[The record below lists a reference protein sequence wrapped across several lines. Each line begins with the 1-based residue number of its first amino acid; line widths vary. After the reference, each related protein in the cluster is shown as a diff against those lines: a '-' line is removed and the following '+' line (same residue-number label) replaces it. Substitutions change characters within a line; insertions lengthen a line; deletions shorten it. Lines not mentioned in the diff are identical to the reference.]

1 MVFSIHEDTGTEKSV
16 EEAFRKAAR
25 LTDGTDYPLTLQAG
39 WLDSP
44 IGTVLVAGDEA
55 GLRLVLYTDQNT
67 MIRKLA
73 LVQKKL
79 KARLELASSPVVDS
93 ARRELEEYF
102 AGVRRTFET
111 PLALSGTVF
120 QERVWQAL
128 REIPYGETATY
139 ADLAGS
145 IGKPAAFR
153 AVAQANAQNPID
165 IIVPGHRVVNTG
177 GEIGGY
183 NAGVDRKKWLLEFEQ
198 NNLAKNS

>member
-1 MVFSIHEDTGTEKSV
+1 MAFGIHEETETERTV
-16 EEAFRKAAR
+16 EEAFRKAGR
-25 LTDGTDYPLTLQAG
+25 LMDGAEYPLTLQAG
-39 WLDSP
+39 WIDSP
-44 IGTVLVAGDEA
+44 VGTVLVAGDA
-55 GLRLVLYTDQNT
+55 DGLRLVLYTDQNT

-79 KARLELASSPVVDS
+79 KARLELASNPIVDS
-93 ARRELEEYF
+93 AKRELEEYF
-102 AGVRRTFET
+102 AGVRRSFET

-128 REIPYGETATY
+128 REIPYGQMATY
-139 ADLAGS
+139 ADLAAS

-198 NNLAKNS
+198 NNLSKNS